1 MSQILI
7 SIPEEVAELLG
18 NSPEQVKR
26 RAHEL
31 IALDLYRRRLISAE
45 RAAEVLG
52 LDEQEFIRWA
62 ESLGVPSRDN
72 PPED

>member
-7 SIPEEVAELLG
+7 SIPEEVADLLG

-31 IALDLYRRRLISAE
+31 IALDLYRRRLISAG
-45 RAAEVLG
+45 RAGEVLG
-52 LDEQEFIRWA
+52 LDEQAFIQWA
-62 ESLGVPSRDN
+62 ESLGAPSLDN